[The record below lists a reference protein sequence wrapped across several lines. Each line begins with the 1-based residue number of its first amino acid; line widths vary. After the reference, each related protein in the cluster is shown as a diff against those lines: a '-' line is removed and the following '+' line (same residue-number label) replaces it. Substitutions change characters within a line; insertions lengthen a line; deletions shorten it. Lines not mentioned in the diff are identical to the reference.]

1 MNHFEIVKS
10 TELFRNVSDEDIHKI
25 VALCSVKK
33 HAKDSV
39 IMEEGSAG
47 EELYIL
53 PQGRVGIDVRI
64 GEDVYRQRAYEVM
77 QGDIFGELALFGHR
91 RSARVRALEDVEILA
106 IPCAPLKQLM
116 RDVPRIGY
124 YAMSNLSA
132 ILAERLV
139 MANINMQD
147 MMSKHHQ
154 IGA

>member
-1 MNHFEIVKS
+1 MNQFDIVKA
-10 TELFRNVSDEDIHKI
+10 TELFRNVPDEDITKI
-25 VALCSVKK
+25 VALCTEK
-33 HAKDSV
+33 HFANNDI
-39 IMEEGSAG
+39 IMEEGTTG

-53 PQGRVGIDVRI
+53 PKGLVGVDVRL
-64 GEDVYRQRAYEVM
+64 GENVYRQRAYEVM
-77 QGDIFGELALFGHR
+77 QGDIFGELALFGHK
-91 RSARVRALEDVEILA
+91 RSARVRALEDVTLLA

>member
-1 MNHFEIVKS
+1 MDKFAIVKA
-10 TELFRNVSDEDIHKI
+10 TELFRNVSDEDVSKI
-25 VALCSVKK
+25 VALCTEKTF
-33 HAKDSV
+33 AKDAV

-53 PQGRVGIDVRI
+53 PHGLVGVDVKV
-64 GEDVYRQRAYEVM
+64 GENTYRQRAYEVM
-77 QGDIFGELALFGHR
+77 QGDVFGELALFGHR
-91 RSARVRALEDVEILA
+91 RSARVRALEDVTILA

-154 IGA
+154 IGS

>member
-1 MNHFEIVKS
+1 MNQFDVIKA
-10 TELFRNVSDEDIHKI
+10 TEMFRNVPDEDINKI
-25 VALCSVKK
+25 AALCTEKRY
-33 HAKDSV
+33 AKDAV

-47 EELYIL
+47 DELYIL
-53 PQGRVGIDVRI
+53 PHGMVGIDVRI
-64 GEDVYRQRAYEVM
+64 GENVYRQRAYEVM
-77 QGDIFGELALFGHR
+77 QGDVFGELALFGHR

-106 IPCAPLKQLM
+106 IPCQPLKQLM

-124 YAMSNLSA
+124 YTMSNLSA

>member
-1 MNHFEIVKS
+1 MNQFDVIKA
-10 TELFRNVSDEDIHKI
+10 TEMFRNVPDEDINKI
-25 VALCSVKK
+25 AALCTEKRY
-33 HAKDSV
+33 AKDAV

-47 EELYIL
+47 DELYIL
-53 PQGRVGIDVRI
+53 PHGLVGIDVRI
-64 GEDVYRQRAYEVM
+64 GENVYRQRAYEVM
-77 QGDIFGELALFGHR
+77 QGDVFGELALFGHR

-106 IPCAPLKQLM
+106 IPCQPLKQLM

-124 YAMSNLSA
+124 YTMSNLSA